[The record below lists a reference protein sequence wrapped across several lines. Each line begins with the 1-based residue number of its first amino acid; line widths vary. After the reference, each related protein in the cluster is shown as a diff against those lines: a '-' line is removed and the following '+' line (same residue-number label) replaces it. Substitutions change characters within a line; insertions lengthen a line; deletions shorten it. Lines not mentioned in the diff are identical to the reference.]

1 VISGDRG
8 LRVVRAFSAWL
19 GTLTAIALVACAHET
34 SKAVSTTYQPAVSV
48 IVASP
53 RPLYRSYPVSAAFKS
68 HGPPLTREQRAWIA
82 KIVHS
87 HNYGWERSKLRF
99 ALVVD
104 YHVPIVV
111 YRAHMYQ
118 GNDHGGL
125 IIGESCASLFDP
137 YEFGF
142 VTTPGD
148 VSCDETSKPVK

>member
-1 VISGDRG
+1 M
-8 LRVVRAFSAWL
+8 
-19 GTLTAIALVACAHET
+19 
-34 SKAVSTTYQPAVSV
+34 
-48 IVASP
+48 
-53 RPLYRSYPVSAAFKS
+53 SAAFKS
-68 HGPPLTREQRAWIA
+68 HVPPLTHEQRAWIA

-87 HNYGWERSKLRF
+87 HNYGWERSKLHF
-99 ALVVD
+99 ALVAD

-125 IIGESCASLFDP
+125 VIGESCSAFFDP

-148 VSCDETSKPVK
+148 VGCDENSKPVK